1 MFKGLRRRRGL
12 VPCDDRQRPLPNQ
25 GRRSA
30 RGLALP
36 PEAGP
41 GSLGAIVTRRVT
53 AEYYAS
59 PASESPPE
67 IIVRASQTTSGC
79 FAPLAAIRSLMMNPL
94 QFLAGYMDVANT
106 LLLDNA
112 LATMGPGS
120 FINWTSCSRPST
132 QYSGPLSPHTSAEA
146 MVSAC
151 AL

>member
-1 MFKGLRRRRGL
+1 
-12 VPCDDRQRPLPNQ
+12 
-25 GRRSA
+25 
-30 RGLALP
+30 
-36 PEAGP
+36 
-41 GSLGAIVTRRVT
+41 
-53 AEYYAS
+53 
-59 PASESPPE
+59 
-67 IIVRASQTTSGC
+67 
-79 FAPLAAIRSLMMNPL
+79 MNPL

-151 AL
+151 ALQSFASLDPTLLATADLRKNAELFGGSSPTGHFDPFRFVNQPPE